1 VSSLTEG
8 NPYSPNT
15 TTDEG
20 NVLMKI
26 KRLRTTIRVGHGS
39 TPTLRL
45 PGTAN
50 LKVRNDGFGLLEVTG
65 QVSNPYRKPLTADA
79 PIFAITLD
87 RRGRIVGANYPD
99 GFLQSSARLGVRC
112 SRLRDAVPEGAQAG
126 GHPGAGAHP
135 RVSRSASFVP
145 D

>member
-87 RRGRIVGANYPD
+87 RRGRIVGANYPESTGAKVD
-99 GFLQSSARLGVRC
+99 QGATVRFDLQDVSGPATARPVSAL
-112 SRLRDAVPEGAQAG
+112 
-126 GHPGAGAHP
+126 
-135 RVSRSASFVP
+135 VSIAPASTQTTAFW
-145 D
+145 